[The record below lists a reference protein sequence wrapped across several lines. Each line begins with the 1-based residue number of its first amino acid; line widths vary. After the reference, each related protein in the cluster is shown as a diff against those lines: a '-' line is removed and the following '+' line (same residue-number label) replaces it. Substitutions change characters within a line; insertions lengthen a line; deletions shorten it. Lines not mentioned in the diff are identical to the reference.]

1 MYGTSY
7 PPQLAI
13 PNFYSK
19 LGNNCVACQ
28 GKSVWQMNTQMGNKW
43 ISSDG
48 SFRHLSKVQLS
59 SVTQL
64 CPTLW
69 DPMDG
74 STPGFPVLHQLLEL
88 AQTHVHQV
96 GDAIQPSH
104 PLSSLS
110 PSTFNF
116 FQHQG
121 LFKSISS
128 SHQVLKYWSFNFS
141 ISPSNEYS
149 GLISFRI
156 DCFDLLA
163 VQGTLKSL
171 LQHHRPK
178 ASILHCSAFFM
189 VQLSHLYMTA
199 GKTIALTRWTF
210 VGKVITLLF
219 NMLSRFVIAFL
230 QRSKHLSI
238 SLLQSPSAVILGP
251 KKIKFV
257 TVSIVSPSICHEV
270 MGPDAMI
277 LVFWIL
283 SFEPAFSLCSFT
295 IIKRLFSSSSL
306 SAIRVVSSVYLKLLI
321 FLPVILIPAYAS
333 SSLAFCMMYSAY
345 KLNKQDENIQSWGI
359 LSQFRTSP
367 LFSVWF

>member
-121 LFKSISS
+121 LFPWGSS
-128 SHQVLKYWSFNFS
+128 SHQEAKVLEFQLQHQSF
-141 ISPSNEYS
+141 NEYS
-149 GLISFRI
+149 GLISFRM
-156 DCFDLLA
+156 DWLDLLA
-163 VQGTLKSL
+163 VKGTLKFSPTP
-171 LQHHRPK
+171 QFK
-178 ASILHCSAFFM
+178 SINYLA
-189 VQLSHLYMTA
+189 
-199 GKTIALTRWTF
+199 
-210 VGKVITLLF
+210 
-219 NMLSRFVIAFL
+219 
-230 QRSKHLSI
+230 
-238 SLLQSPSAVILGP
+238 
-251 KKIKFV
+251 
-257 TVSIVSPSICHEV
+257 
-270 MGPDAMI
+270 
-277 LVFWIL
+277 L
-283 SFEPAFSLCSFT
+283 SFLYVPILTTIHDYWKKHSF
-295 IIKRLFSSSSL
+295 
-306 SAIRVVSSVYLKLLI
+306 
-321 FLPVILIPAYAS
+321 
-333 SSLAFCMMYSAY
+333 
-345 KLNKQDENIQSWGI
+345 D
-359 LSQFRTSP
+359 
-367 LFSVWF
+367 